1 MARIRI
7 ENRRQS
13 IDFRGNLEVG
23 MIYVIFALCALA
35 VTFFACRYFAAK
47 ALLVEREI
55 DKAIARRFESSG
67 KVIELA
73 ELREENAVMRNL
85 LLDLLE
91 NEAVFPVQSAPPSRV
106 DLRRMGAAKVQRY
119 REILAESQYVLQQ
132 RGAIGVFEDHGAF
145 KDDQRRS

>member
-1 MARIRI
+1 VARFRI

-13 IDFRGNLEVG
+13 IDFRGNLEVE
-23 MIYVIFALCALA
+23 MIYVIFALCVLA

-73 ELREENAVMRNL
+73 KLREENAVMRNL

>member
-1 MARIRI
+1 MRA
-7 ENRRQS
+7 
-13 IDFRGNLEVG
+13 RGN
-23 MIYVIFALCALA
+23 ILCL
-35 VTFFACRYFAAK
+35 
-47 ALLVEREI
+47 
-55 DKAIARRFESSG
+55 S
-67 KVIELA
+67 VIELA

-119 REILAESQYVLQQ
+119 REILAESRYVLQQ

-145 KDDQRRS
+145 KADQRRS